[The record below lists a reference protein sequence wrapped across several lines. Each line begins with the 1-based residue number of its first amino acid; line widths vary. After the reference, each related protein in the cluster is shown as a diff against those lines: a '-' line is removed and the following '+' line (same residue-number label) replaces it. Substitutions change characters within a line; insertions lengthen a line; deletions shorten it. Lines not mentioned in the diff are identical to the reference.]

1 MICYD
6 PLWHTMEKNNVTTYT
21 LRNKYNVSN
30 STIQRM
36 KKNMPVSTNT
46 LDVLCEIL
54 NCRVQ
59 DILVHIPNAK

>member
-6 PLWHTMEKNNVTTYT
+6 PLWRTMEKKNITTYV
-21 LRNKYNVSN
+21 LRNKHSISN

-36 KKNMPVSTNT
+36 KNNMPVSTNT

-59 DILVHIPNAK
+59 DIIEHIPSEK